1 MSTAVSPNAGA
12 VAKELAGALQ
22 GKLPQDKLDATL
34 AALKAPATTYPCI
47 ATIICLIFYMRVA
60 IAITGGKSF
69 SGNAGG
75 ICLPPGGTG
84 GGQVYTNDINKLYKD
99 TVSFALVTAAAYL
112 HVTFYD
118 KDSNILGTAECGGAY
133 TAGATGGTGSW
144 S

>member
-1 MSTAVSPNAGA
+1 MSKAVSPNAGA
-12 VAKELAGALQ
+12 VAKELAAALQ
-22 GKLPQDKLDATL
+22 GKLPQDKLDAAV

-47 ATIICLIFYMRVA
+47 STIICLIFYMRVA
-60 IAITGGKSF
+60 VAITGGKSF

-84 GGQVYTNDINKLYKD
+84 GGDVYTNDINKLYAD
-99 TVSFALVTAAAYL
+99 TASFALVTAAAYL
-112 HVTFYD
+112 HVSFFD
-118 KDSNILGTAECGGAY
+118 KDHNLLGTAECGGAY